1 MSVYLTCLPGGY
13 VARRF
18 LGTWRSL
25 LLGGLVVAI
34 GHYLLAI
41 PALTSL
47 YAGLSLIA
55 LSSGL
60 LGPNLHMALGISGS
74 RCNGHLCAG
83 TATGLSETTGRHGL
97 TVATGPDP

>member
-60 LGPNLHMALGISGS
+60 LGPNLHTMVGRLYVERDSRRDSGFSILYIGMNIDSLIS
-74 RCNGHLCAG
+74 A
-83 TATGLSETTGRHGL
+83 
-97 TVATGPDP
+97 